1 MRMEKDRFTVSLDVK
16 HFSPEE
22 LTVKINGDFIEVHA
36 KHEERQVANLYL
48 FLEQLHIEYTYVIYS
63 ILRGDKCC
71 LLYLGWPWFCV
82 TRVPKEIQTPSRSR
96 PSHCHLLLVL
106 RRCSHCNWPT
116 EGFRCPWAE
125 HPHLTWRQACCATVE
140 EPSVPCFA
148 IHCAFSILAPEML
161 LTLSLIPRPICRYR
175 VPTSI
180 SSSQKIRNCVVYVH
194 HVRD

>member
-71 LLYLGWPWFCV
+71 LLYLG
-82 TRVPKEIQTPSRSR
+82 
-96 PSHCHLLLVL
+96 
-106 RRCSHCNWPT
+106 
-116 EGFRCPWAE
+116 
-125 HPHLTWRQACCATVE
+125 
-140 EPSVPCFA
+140 
-148 IHCAFSILAPEML
+148 
-161 LTLSLIPRPICRYR
+161 
-175 VPTSI
+175 
-180 SSSQKIRNCVVYVH
+180 
-194 HVRD
+194 